1 MVWPSVM
8 FWFGVM
14 VLIVVE
20 INKRVEM
27 MEINRIKEKPFILI
41 GRSLGKIY
49 VKADDGYFL
58 RYSLVSKADDGFQT
72 LHLKD
77 ITIAETK
84 RYLDE
89 YLHPFE
95 PSKKYQVNSDIV
107 HYVPPYIWPEPTVTH
122 NDTIINQNDH
132 PVQNEDDDQT
142 EQLIHTNDEAIIDHQ
157 TNTEQVH
164 PTEPSSSPAED
175 SSVVLT
181 TEPIPLPTSTSNA
194 PSTSNPSL
202 AIPAPQL
209 KSHL

>member
-41 GRSLGKIY
+41 GSP
-49 VKADDGYFL
+49 
-58 RYSLVSKADDGFQT
+58 SGFQT
-72 LHLKD
+72 LQLKD

-107 HYVPPYIWPEPTVTH
+107 HYVPPYIRPEPTVTH